1 VLLHTEQH
9 FFILGYTAR
18 ETQEI
23 VFRGFSHL
31 LLAQEQY
38 YSLLF
43 GIHFGPPCA
52 AMARGTQERIFCVSA
67 HLVLPEG
74 AALVNLLGHPWGH

>member
-1 VLLHTEQH
+1 M
-9 FFILGYTAR
+9 AR

-31 LLAQEQY
+31 LLAQEQF

-52 AMARGTQERIFCVSA
+52 AMARGTQERIF
-67 HLVLPEG
+67 
-74 AALVNLLGHPWGH
+74 